1 VSFFCAPP
9 VVAACAAGVG
19 AAEEPIEDVRKIR
32 LGDPGSVVANPHAV
46 AVHEACHAIVA
57 YRTRR
62 HMEIDIATIEK
73 TASFPLLIRD
83 DRRVAEREYAQALA
97 HNGVDDMGNTPLL
110 GPPTEVADALRPYI
124 ELGFE
129 TVIIRMPAPYDRETI
144 DRMARVAELLA

>member
-1 VSFFCAPP
+1 MRADQWNANGTVDELRGRLEILAEH
-9 VVAACAAGVG
+9 CAAPDIG
-19 AAEEPIEDVRKIR
+19 R
-32 LGDPGSVVANPHAV
+32 
-46 AVHEACHAIVA
+46 
-57 YRTRR
+57 
-62 HMEIDIATIEK
+62 DIATIEK

-83 DRRVAEREYAQALA
+83 DRRVAERGYAQALA

-144 DRMARVAELLA
+144 DRMARVAELLP